1 MEKEKTEKAQCEP
14 TLFSQQRRFSLRR
27 TSIAESNQQMTI
39 SRGQTESNL
48 SIRLDKWLWYARFLK
63 SRTMASHLCE
73 DGRVRV
79 NRRRISKAHALIRVG
94 DVLTFP
100 QAKKIRVVRVLSL
113 GQRRGPATEAATLY
127 IDLVPSTSP
136 KSSEPK
142 EAVSGMRLA
151 GSGRPTK
158 SDRRALDRLKKHH

>member
-1 MEKEKTEKAQCEP
+1 MIVA
-14 TLFSQQRRFSLRR
+14 RD
-27 TSIAESNQQMTI
+27 
-39 SRGQTESNL
+39 QTENNL

-100 QAKKIRVVRVLSL
+100 QAKKIRVVRVRSL
-113 GQRRGPATEAATLY
+113 GRRRGPATEATTLY
-127 IDLVPSTSP
+127 VDLVPSTSP
-136 KSSEPK
+136 RHAEPEK
-142 EAVSGMRLA
+142 TMSGMRIA

-158 SDRRALDRLKKHH
+158 SDRRALDRLKEPY

>member
-1 MEKEKTEKAQCEP
+1 MIVA
-14 TLFSQQRRFSLRR
+14 RD
-27 TSIAESNQQMTI
+27 
-39 SRGQTESNL
+39 QTKSNL

-100 QAKKIRVVRVLSL
+100 QAKKIRIVRVRSL
-113 GQRRGPATEAATLY
+113 GRRRGPATEAATLY
-127 IDLVPSTSP
+127 VDLVASTSP
-136 KSSEPK
+136 RRDEPA
-142 EAVSGMRLA
+142 ETMYGTRIA

-158 SDRRALDRLKKHH
+158 SDRRALDRLKEPY

>member
-1 MEKEKTEKAQCEP
+1 MMA
-14 TLFSQQRRFSLRR
+14 
-27 TSIAESNQQMTI
+27 
-39 SRGQTESNL
+39 SRGQPENNP

-94 DVLTFP
+94 DVLNFP
-100 QAKKIRVVRVLSL
+100 QAKKIRVVQVLSL
-113 GQRRGPATEAATLY
+113 GRRRGPATEATTLY
-127 IDLVPSTSP
+127 VDLVPSTSP
-136 KSSEPK
+136 KRAEPT
-142 EAVSGMRLA
+142 ETVSGVRLA

-158 SDRRALDRLKKHH
+158 SDRRALNRLKEPY

>member
-1 MEKEKTEKAQCEP
+1 MTASHDQNEKN
-14 TLFSQQRRFSLRR
+14 S
-27 TSIAESNQQMTI
+27 
-39 SRGQTESNL
+39 

-79 NRRRISKAHALIRVG
+79 NRRRRNKAHALIRVG

-113 GQRRGPATEAATLY
+113 GQRRGPATEAITLY
-127 IDLVPSTSP
+127 ADLVPSASP
-136 KSSEPK
+136 KRAEPA
-142 EAVSGMRLA
+142 ETVSGLRVA

-158 SDRRALDRLKKHH
+158 SDRRALDRLKNPY

>member
-1 MEKEKTEKAQCEP
+1 MIVA
-14 TLFSQQRRFSLRR
+14 RD
-27 TSIAESNQQMTI
+27 
-39 SRGQTESNL
+39 QTKSNL

-100 QAKKIRVVRVLSL
+100 QAKKIRIVRVRSL
-113 GQRRGPATEAATLY
+113 GRRRGPATEAATLY
-127 IDLVPSTSP
+127 VDLVASTSP
-136 KSSEPK
+136 RHDEPA
-142 EAVSGMRLA
+142 ETMYGTRIA
-151 GSGRPTK
+151 GNGRPTK
-158 SDRRALDRLKKHH
+158 SDRRALDRLKEPY

>member
-1 MEKEKTEKAQCEP
+1 MIVA
-14 TLFSQQRRFSLRR
+14 RD
-27 TSIAESNQQMTI
+27 
-39 SRGQTESNL
+39 QTENNL

-79 NRRRISKAHALIRVG
+79 NRRRIRKAHALIRVG

-100 QAKKIRVVRVLSL
+100 QAKKIRVVRVRSL
-113 GQRRGPATEAATLY
+113 GRRRGPATEATTLY
-127 IDLVPSTSP
+127 VDLVPLTSP
-136 KSSEPK
+136 RHAEPAK
-142 EAVSGMRLA
+142 TMSGMRIA

-158 SDRRALDRLKKHH
+158 SDRRALNRLKEPY